1 MTSDLVFSLMLSAI
15 GKHYLI
21 DSVIN
26 KEKLVKEKRC
36 WGNQTQETSS
46 KVYDRDSV
54 LIEYFFFFFFAV
66 SCYFCEALTSTWKIS
81 SNWACF

>member
-26 KEKLVKEKRC
+26 KEKLAREKRC
-36 WGNQTQETSS
+36 
-46 KVYDRDSV
+46 
-54 LIEYFFFFFFAV
+54 
-66 SCYFCEALTSTWKIS
+66 
-81 SNWACF
+81 